1 MIRGWIDESNMYK
14 LTRAEAVAF
23 IYFEL
28 REARRHEGDIDK
40 IREMVTKM
48 RKAFGIEGIE
58 LSRIYSDVHGGKK

>member
-1 MIRGWIDESNMYK
+1 MIRGWVDESNMYK

-48 RKAFGIEGIE
+48 RKAFGIEGTE
-58 LSRIYSDVHGGKK
+58 LSRIYSEAAEGR